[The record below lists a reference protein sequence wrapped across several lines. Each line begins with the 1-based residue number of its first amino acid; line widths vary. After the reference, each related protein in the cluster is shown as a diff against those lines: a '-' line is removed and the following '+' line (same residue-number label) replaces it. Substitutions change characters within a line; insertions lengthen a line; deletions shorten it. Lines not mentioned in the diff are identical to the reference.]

1 MLQQLTEE
9 QARQIAAL
17 ATAVRKTRD
26 ALLDNVPDEDLGEPP
41 AARGEH
47 NPTAAFALDP
57 LPPDDPSLTAL
68 RQAVG
73 ALAPGA
79 RSELFV
85 LMRMGQGDF
94 GINDWERGLSEAE
107 LLGDGTIIGAIIED
121 LDLHDHIT
129 KGLYEVTPST

>member
-17 ATAVRKTRD
+17 AKAVRKTRD

-57 LPPDDPSLTAL
+57 LPPDDPAVDAL
-68 RQAVG
+68 RQA
-73 ALAPGA
+73 LAGLEPGV

-85 LMRMGQGDF
+85 LMRMGQGDLA
-94 GINDWERGLSEAE
+94 ITDWDRGLSEAE
-107 LLGDGTIIGAIIED
+107 LLGDGTVIAAIIED

-129 KGLYEVTPST
+129 KGLYEVTPSS

>member
-1 MLQQLTEE
+1 
-9 QARQIAAL
+9 
-17 ATAVRKTRD
+17 VRKARD
-26 ALLDNVPDEDLGEPP
+26 ALLDNVPDEDLAEPS

-57 LPPDDPSLTAL
+57 LPPDDPALAALQQALTAL
-68 RQAVG
+68 Q
-73 ALAPGA
+73 PGA

-94 GINDWERGLSEAE
+94 GITDWDQGLSEAE
-107 LLGDGTIIGAIIED
+107 LLGEETVTSAMIED

-129 KGLYEVTPST
+129 KGLYEIGSTPT

>member
-17 ATAVRKTRD
+17 AKAVRKTRD
-26 ALLDNVPDEDLGEPP
+26 DLLDNVPDEDLGEPP

-94 GINDWERGLSEAE
+94 GITDWERGLSEAE

>member
-17 ATAVRKTRD
+17 GKAVRKTRD

-57 LPPDDPSLTAL
+57 LPPDDPSFVAL
-68 RQAVG
+68 QQAVG

>member
-9 QARQIAAL
+9 QAWRIAGL
-17 ATAVRKTRD
+17 AKAVRAARD

-57 LPPDDPSLTAL
+57 LPPDDPSFAVL
-68 RQAVG
+68 RQAVA

-94 GINDWERGLSEAE
+94 AITDWDRGLSEAE
-107 LLGDGTIIGAIIED
+107 LLGDGTVMGAIIED